1 MTTHMHELGVDASVD
16 VLIVGGGPGGLV
28 AAERL
33 AGRGVGVLL
42 CEEHS
47 TIGDPVHCTGILAAE
62 SFEEFDLPRDATLN
76 ALTTA
81 RFVSPSGIT
90 VSYSTP
96 SPLATVIDRPAFDR
110 ALAERAAAAGAALRT
125 GVRVSS
131 VEVDPSGVR
140 ALAGERWVHARLLVL
155 ACGAN
160 YAFQRRLGLGLPRA
174 YLHTAQRELR
184 ATRQPELELHFGRS
198 VAPDGFAWAV
208 PVMRGADLYVRV
220 GVMASDDVLGC
231 YRRMLAQVAG
241 RWGVVDEEL
250 PPRQKLLPLG
260 TIPRTYGDR
269 LLVVGDAAGLVKPT
283 TGGGIYYSV
292 LSGALAAEIGGDGL
306 EQNRLDAASLA
317 AYEHAWR
324 DLLADEFDAQHALRS
339 VASRLSDDDI
349 DELFDLARTDG
360 IMPIVRKTVR
370 FNRHRDLI
378 RALFRHAP
386 ARKLLFRSFAS

>member
-1 MTTHMHELGVDASVD
+1 MHMHELGADASVD
-16 VLIVGGGPGGLV
+16 VLIVGGGPAGLV

-33 AGRGVGVLL
+33 ACRGVGVLL
-42 CEEHS
+42 CEEHP

-62 SFEEFDLPRDATLN
+62 SFEEFNLPRDATLN
-76 ALTTA
+76 ALASA

-90 VSYSTP
+90 VTYSTP

-110 ALAERAAAAGAALRT
+110 ALAERAAGAGAALRT

-140 ALAGERWVHARLLVL
+140 ALVGERWVRARLLVL

-160 YAFQRRLGLGLPRA
+160 YAFQRRLGLGLPQA

-184 ATRQPELELHFGRS
+184 ATRESELELHFGRG

-208 PVMRGADLYVRV
+208 PVTRGAELSVRV
-220 GVMASDDVLGC
+220 GVMASADVLGC
-231 YRRMLAQVAG
+231 YARMLAHVAQ
-241 RWGVVDEEL
+241 RWGVVDDDA

-260 TIPRTYGDR
+260 AIARTYGDR

-283 TGGGIYYSV
+283 TGGGIYYSI
-292 LSGALAAEIGGDGL
+292 LSGALAAEIGGDAL
-306 EQNRLDAASLA
+306 EHDHLDAATLA
-317 AYEHAWR
+317 AYEQAWR

-386 ARKLLFRSFAS
+386 ARKLLFRSFAL

>member
-1 MTTHMHELGVDASVD
+1 M
-16 VLIVGGGPGGLV
+16 

-33 AGRGVGVLL
+33 ACRGAGVLL

-76 ALTTA
+76 ALTSA
-81 RFVSPSGIT
+81 RFVSPSGMT
-90 VSYSTP
+90 VTYSTP

-110 ALAERAAAAGAALRT
+110 ALSERAIGAGAALRT
-125 GVRVSS
+125 GVRVSE
-131 VEVDPSGVR
+131 VEIDPSGVY
-140 ALAGERWVHARLLVL
+140 ALVGESWVRARLLVL

-160 YAFQRRLGLGLPRA
+160 YAIQRRLGLGLPRA
-174 YLHTAQRELR
+174 YLHTAQREFP
-184 ATRQPELELHFGRS
+184 ATGRLELELHFGRS

-208 PVMRGADLYVRV
+208 PVARGADPYVRV
-220 GVMASDDVLGC
+220 GVMTSDDVLGC
-231 YRRMLAQVAG
+231 YARMLAQVAE
-241 RWGVVDEEL
+241 RWGIVDDTL

-260 TIPRTYGDR
+260 TIARTYGDR

-283 TGGGIYYSV
+283 TGGGIYYSI
-292 LSGALAAEIGGDGL
+292 LSGALAAEIGSDGL
-306 EQNRLDAASLA
+306 KHDRLDGASLA

-324 DLLADEFDAQHALRS
+324 DQLADEFDAQHALRA
-339 VASRLSDDDI
+339 VVSRLTDEDI
-349 DELFDLARTDG
+349 DELFDLARTNG

-378 RALFRHAP
+378 QALFRHAP
-386 ARKLLFRSFAS
+386 ARKLLFRSFAM

>member
-1 MTTHMHELGVDASVD
+1 MTTRMSELGVDASVD
-16 VLIVGGGPGGLV
+16 VLVVGGGPGGLV

-33 AGRGVGVLL
+33 ASRGAGVLL

-62 SFEEFDLPRDATLN
+62 SFDEFDLPRDATLN
-76 ALTTA
+76 ALTSA
-81 RFVSPSGIT
+81 RFVSPSGMT
-90 VSYSTP
+90 VTYSTP

-110 ALAERAAAAGAALRT
+110 ALAERAIGAGGALRT
-125 GVRVSS
+125 GVRVSE
-131 VEVDPSGVR
+131 VEIDPSAVY
-140 ALAGERWVHARLLVL
+140 AFVGEGWVQARLLVL

-160 YAFQRRLGLGLPRA
+160 YAMQRRLGLGLPRA
-174 YLHTAQRELR
+174 YLHTAQREFP
-184 ATRQPELELHFGRS
+184 ATRWSELELHFGRG

-208 PVMRGADLYVRV
+208 PVMRGSDPYVRV
-220 GVMASDDVLGC
+220 GVMTSNDVLGC
-231 YRRMLAQVAG
+231 YARMLSRVAE
-241 RWGVVDEEL
+241 RWGIVDDKL

-283 TGGGIYYSV
+283 TGGGIYYSI
-292 LSGALAAEIGGDGL
+292 LSGTLAAEIGSDAL
-306 EQNRLDAASLA
+306 EHNRLDAASLA

-324 DLLADEFDAQHALRS
+324 DQLADEFDAQHALRA
-339 VASRLSDDDI
+339 VVSRLTDDDI

-378 RALFRHAP
+378 QALFRHAP
-386 ARKLLFRSFAS
+386 ARKLLFRSFAL

>member
-1 MTTHMHELGVDASVD
+1 MHELGVDASLD
-16 VLIVGGGPGGLV
+16 VLIVGGGPAGLV

-33 AGRGVGVLL
+33 ARRGVGVLL

-76 ALTTA
+76 ALSSA

-90 VSYSTP
+90 VTYSTP

-110 ALAERAAAAGAALRT
+110 ALADRAASAGAVLRT
-125 GVRVSS
+125 GARVSS
-131 VEVDPSGVR
+131 VEADPSGVR
-140 ALAGERWVHARLLVL
+140 ALVGGRLVRARLLVL

-160 YAFQRRLGLGLPRA
+160 YALGRRLGLGLPQA

-184 ATRQPELELHFGRS
+184 ATRGSELELRFGRG

-208 PVMRGADLYVRV
+208 PVARGADLYVRV

-231 YRRMLAQVAG
+231 YARMLAQVAG
-241 RWGVVDEEL
+241 RWGVVDDGS
-250 PPRQKLLPLG
+250 PPRQKLLLLR
-260 TIPRTYGDR
+260 TITRTYSDR

-283 TGGGIYYSV
+283 TGGGIYYSI
-292 LSGALAAEIGGDGL
+292 LSGALAAEIGGDAL
-306 EQNRLDAASLA
+306 EHNHLDAAALA
-317 AYEHAWR
+317 AYELAWR

-386 ARKLLFRSFAS
+386 ARKLLFRSFAL

>member
-1 MTTHMHELGVDASVD
+1 MTTHMSELGVDASVD

-33 AGRGVGVLL
+33 ACRGAGVLL

-62 SFEEFDLPRDATLN
+62 SFEEFDLPREATLN
-76 ALTTA
+76 ALTSA
-81 RFVSPSGIT
+81 RFVSPSGRT
-90 VSYSTP
+90 VTYSTP
-96 SPLATVIDRPAFDR
+96 APLATVIDRPAFDR
-110 ALAERAAAAGAALRT
+110 ALSERASGAGAALRT
-125 GVRVSS
+125 GVRVSE
-131 VEVDPSGVR
+131 VEIDPSGVC
-140 ALAGERWVHARLLVL
+140 ALVGESWVRARLLVL

-160 YAFQRRLGLGLPRA
+160 YAIQRRLGLGLPRA
-174 YLHTAQRELR
+174 YLHTAQREFPAMR
-184 ATRQPELELHFGRS
+184 RPELELHFGRS

-208 PVMRGADLYVRV
+208 PVTRGGDPYVRV
-220 GVMASDDVLGC
+220 GVMTSNDVLGC
-231 YRRMLAQVAG
+231 YARMLARVAE
-241 RWGVVDEEL
+241 RWGIVDDTL

-260 TIPRTYGDR
+260 TIARTYGDR

-283 TGGGIYYSV
+283 TGGGIYYSI
-292 LSGALAAEIGGDGL
+292 LSGALAAEIGGDAL
-306 EQNRLDAASLA
+306 EHNQLDAASLA
-317 AYEHAWR
+317 AYEQAWR
-324 DLLADEFDAQHALRS
+324 HQLADEFDAQHALRA

-378 RALFRHAP
+378 QALFRHAP
-386 ARKLLFRSFAS
+386 ARKLLFRSFAL

>member
-1 MTTHMHELGVDASVD
+1 MTMHMHELSADASVD
-16 VLIVGGGPGGLV
+16 VLIVGGGPAGLV

-33 AGRGVGVLL
+33 AGRGVNVLL
-42 CEEHS
+42 CEEHP

-62 SFEEFDLPRDATLN
+62 SFEEFNLPRDATLN
-76 ALTTA
+76 ALASA
-81 RFVSPSGIT
+81 RFVSPSGVT
-90 VSYSTP
+90 VTYSTP

-110 ALAERAAAAGAALRT
+110 ALAERAAGAGAALRT
-125 GVRVSS
+125 GARVSS
-131 VEVDPSGVR
+131 VEVDPAGVR
-140 ALAGERWVHARLLVL
+140 ALVGARRVRARLLVL

-160 YAFQRRLGLGLPRA
+160 YALGRRLGLGLPQA

-184 ATRQPELELHFGRS
+184 ATREPELELRFGRG
-198 VAPDGFAWAV
+198 VAPNGFAWAV
-208 PVMRGADLYVRV
+208 PVTRGADLYVRV
-220 GVMASDDVLGC
+220 GVMASTDVLAC
-231 YRRMLAQVAG
+231 YARMLAHVAG
-241 RWGVVDEEL
+241 RWGVIDDGA

-260 TIPRTYGDR
+260 TIARTYGDR

-283 TGGGIYYSV
+283 TGGGIYYSI
-292 LSGALAAEIGGDGL
+292 LSGALAAEIGGDAL
-306 EQNRLDAASLA
+306 EHDHLDAATLA
-317 AYEHAWR
+317 AYEQAWR

-386 ARKLLFRSFAS
+386 ARKLLFRSFAL